1 VGRASEE
8 FIFNGGSISMF
19 KTILRS
25 IVLVLFL
32 FISAFAAI
40 NLNTAD
46 KAALESISGIG
57 PAKAEAII
65 KYRDEH
71 GSFKT
76 VDELLNI
83 KGIGPKMLDNI
94 KEQVEITP

>member
-1 VGRASEE
+1 MLK
-8 FIFNGGSISMF
+8 SMF
-19 KTILRS
+19 LS
-25 IVLVLFL
+25 IFLIFFL

-71 GSFKT
+71 GSFKSI
-76 VDELLNI
+76 DELLNI
-83 KGIGPKMLDNI
+83 KGIGPKVLENI
-94 KEQVEITP
+94 KEEVEITP

>member
-1 VGRASEE
+1 MLKS
-8 FIFNGGSISMF
+8 IFGSIF
-19 KTILRS
+19 
-25 IVLVLFL
+25 LVLFL

-46 KAALESISGIG
+46 KVALESISGIG
-57 PAKAEAII
+57 PAKASAII

-71 GSFKT
+71 GSFKS

-83 KGIGPKMLDNI
+83 KGIGPKMLENI
-94 KEQVEITP
+94 KEQVEITK

>member
-1 VGRASEE
+1 MLKS
-8 FIFNGGSISMF
+8 IFGSIF
-19 KTILRS
+19 
-25 IVLVLFL
+25 LVLFL

-46 KAALESISGIG
+46 KVALESISGIG
-57 PAKAEAII
+57 PAKANAII

-83 KGIGPKMLDNI
+83 KGIGPKMLENI
-94 KEQVEITP
+94 KEQVEITK

>member
-1 VGRASEE
+1 MLRS
-8 FIFNGGSISMF
+8 IFG
-19 KTILRS
+19 S

-46 KAALESISGIG
+46 QAALESISGIG

-71 GSFKT
+71 GSFKS

>member
-1 VGRASEE
+1 MYKN
-8 FIFNGGSISMF
+8 IFLSF
-19 KTILRS
+19 F
-25 IVLVLFL
+25 LVLFL
-32 FISAFAAI
+32 FVSAFAAI

-71 GSFKT
+71 GSFKS

-83 KGIGPKMLDNI
+83 KGIGPKILENI
-94 KEQVEITP
+94 KGQVEVKP

>member
-1 VGRASEE
+1 MLKS
-8 FIFNGGSISMF
+8 IFGSVF
-19 KTILRS
+19 
-25 IVLVLFL
+25 LVLFL

-46 KAALESISGIG
+46 EAALESISGIG
-57 PAKAEAII
+57 PAKAQAII

-71 GSFKT
+71 GSFKS
-76 VDELLNI
+76 VDELLNV

-94 KEQVEITP
+94 KEQVEISE

>member
-1 VGRASEE
+1 MLKS
-8 FIFNGGSISMF
+8 IFG
-19 KTILRS
+19 S

-32 FISAFAAI
+32 FVSAFAAI

-57 PAKAEAII
+57 PAKANAII
-65 KYRDEH
+65 KYREEQ
-71 GSFKT
+71 GSFKS

-83 KGIGPKMLDNI
+83 KGIGPKIFKNI
-94 KEQVEITP
+94 KDQVEISK

>member
-1 VGRASEE
+1 MLKS
-8 FIFNGGSISMF
+8 IFG
-19 KTILRS
+19 S

-32 FISAFAAI
+32 FVSAFAAI

-57 PAKAEAII
+57 PAKANAII
-65 KYRDEH
+65 KYREEH
-71 GSFKT
+71 GSFKS

-83 KGIGPKMLDNI
+83 KGVGPKILESI
-94 KEQVEITP
+94 KDQVEISK

>member
-1 VGRASEE
+1 MLKS
-8 FIFNGGSISMF
+8 IFG
-19 KTILRS
+19 S

-32 FISAFAAI
+32 FVSAFAAI

-57 PAKAEAII
+57 PAKANAII
-65 KYRDEH
+65 KYREEH
-71 GSFKT
+71 GSFKS

-83 KGIGPKMLDNI
+83 KGVGPKIFESI
-94 KEQVEITP
+94 KDQVEISK

>member
-1 VGRASEE
+1 MLKS
-8 FIFNGGSISMF
+8 IFG
-19 KTILRS
+19 S

-46 KAALESISGIG
+46 KADLESINGIG
-57 PAKAEAII
+57 PAKADAII
-65 KYRDEH
+65 EYRNEQ
-71 GSFKT
+71 GSFKS

-83 KGIGPKMLDNI
+83 KGIGPKLLENI
-94 KEQVEITP
+94 KEQMKITK

>member
-1 VGRASEE
+1 MLKS
-8 FIFNGGSISMF
+8 IFGSIF
-19 KTILRS
+19 
-25 IVLVLFL
+25 LVLFL

-46 KAALESISGIG
+46 KAVLESISGIG
-57 PAKAEAII
+57 PAKADAII

-71 GSFKT
+71 GSFKS

-83 KGIGPKMLDNI
+83 KGIGPKMLENI
-94 KEQVEITP
+94 KGQVEITK

>member
-1 VGRASEE
+1 MLKN
-8 FIFNGGSISMF
+8 IFG
-19 KTILRS
+19 S

-32 FISAFAAI
+32 FVSAFAAI

-57 PAKAEAII
+57 PAKANAII
-65 KYRDEH
+65 KYREEH
-71 GSFKT
+71 GSFKS

-83 KGIGPKMLDNI
+83 KGVGPKILESI
-94 KEQVEITP
+94 KDQVEISK

>member
-1 VGRASEE
+1 MLKS
-8 FIFNGGSISMF
+8 IFGSIF
-19 KTILRS
+19 
-25 IVLVLFL
+25 LVLFL

-46 KAALESISGIG
+46 KATLESISGIG

-71 GSFKT
+71 GSFKS
-76 VDELLNI
+76 VDELLNV
-83 KGIGPKMLDNI
+83 KGIGSKMLNNI

>member
-1 VGRASEE
+1 MLKN
-8 FIFNGGSISMF
+8 IFVSIF
-19 KTILRS
+19 
-25 IVLVLFL
+25 LVLFL

-71 GSFKT
+71 GSFKS

-83 KGIGPKMLDNI
+83 KGIGPKILENI
-94 KEQVEITP
+94 KEQVEITKTERSFRVMLCPLV

>member
-1 VGRASEE
+1 MLK
-8 FIFNGGSISMF
+8 SI
-19 KTILRS
+19 LGS

-46 KAALESISGIG
+46 KVALESISGIG
-57 PAKAEAII
+57 PAKASAII

-71 GSFKT
+71 GSFKN
-76 VDELLNI
+76 VDGLLNV
-83 KGIGPKMLDNI
+83 KGIGPKMLDKI
-94 KEQVEITP
+94 KGQVEITK

>member
-1 VGRASEE
+1 MLKS
-8 FIFNGGSISMF
+8 IFGSVF
-19 KTILRS
+19 
-25 IVLVLFL
+25 LVLFL

-46 KAALESISGIG
+46 KVALESISGIG
-57 PAKAEAII
+57 PAKAGAII

-71 GSFKT
+71 GSFKS

>member
-1 VGRASEE
+1 MLKG
-8 FIFNGGSISMF
+8 ILGSIF
-19 KTILRS
+19 
-25 IVLVLFL
+25 LVLFL

-46 KAALESISGIG
+46 KAALESLNGVG

-71 GSFKT
+71 GSFKS
-76 VDELLNI
+76 VDDLLNV
-83 KGIGPKMLDNI
+83 KGVGPKMLEKI
-94 KEQVEITP
+94 KDQVEVGK

>member
-1 VGRASEE
+1 MLKSLLG
-8 FIFNGGSISMF
+8 
-19 KTILRS
+19 S

-46 KAALESISGIG
+46 KAALESITGIG
-57 PAKAEAII
+57 PAKASAII

-71 GSFKT
+71 GSFNS
-76 VDELLNI
+76 VQELLKV

-94 KEQVEITP
+94 KEQVEIAK